1 METGICLIKISTFL
15 FAVDKETLF
24 CFYRIIA
31 QAYGVSIVITEPC
44 IIKFSQFLFWI
55 SKWFHPD
62 KETLFW
68 IFSTI
73 AQVYGALIAILGVFT
88 VYALEWLQQSIEW
101 SRRDMVQQL
110 KSIRPECKSE
120 YIYLSLDDQLD
131 FVKKTFQDIC
141 PRENNFDEFIRTVRI
156 IYDRRVQR
164 EVFSK
169 DFVTLVSLFISVLIF
184 SILGLFFVKNG
195 AVTNTLLLI
204 ICPFGLFFLSAKSM
218 DKIRFPI
225 SLLLLLISQLSP
237 NSY

>member
-1 METGICLIKISTFL
+1 M
-15 FAVDKETLF
+15 
-24 CFYRIIA
+24 
-31 QAYGVSIVITEPC
+31 
-44 IIKFSQFLFWI
+44 
-55 SKWFHPD
+55 D

-101 SRRDMVQQL
+101 SRRDMVQQI
-110 KSIRPECKSE
+110 KSIKPECKSK
-120 YIYLSLDDQLD
+120 YIYLSLDGQLD
-131 FVKKTFQDIC
+131 YVKKTLQDTYS
-141 PRENNFDEFIRTVRI
+141 RKNNFDELIRITGL

-169 DFVTLVSLFISVLIF
+169 DFVTLISLFISVLIF

-204 ICPFGLFFLSAKSM
+204 ICPFGILSLFFIIAWIKDLLDRNTTEKKKKQEGKIKKAILYFLRYVIRYKEKSWNEERKEEF
-218 DKIRFPI
+218 DKAVKKFREKIKQQEKNKINTPPPPNTPFH
-225 SLLLLLISQLSP
+225 LI
-237 NSY
+237 